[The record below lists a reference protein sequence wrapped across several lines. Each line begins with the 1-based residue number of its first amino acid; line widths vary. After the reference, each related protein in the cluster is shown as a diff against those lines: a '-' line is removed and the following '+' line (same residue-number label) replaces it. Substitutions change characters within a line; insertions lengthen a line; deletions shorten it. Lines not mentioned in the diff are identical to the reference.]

1 MKVLHLPANIASQIS
16 VTVRALND
24 IGINARGIVSNSSPI
39 QETKGI
45 RNYEIVS
52 RKKYPIKG
60 ITQTLLW
67 WREVVMGLHWADVV
81 HWHFS
86 TRALPREFDLKYAA
100 FLNKARIV
108 EFWGSDIRIPEIASA
123 DNPYFSRIYER
134 GEGSSFIK
142 SNEHSIGVQSRF
154 SRYGFECLIPG
165 CGLLAHTQKDLFP
178 KPFRTM
184 QRVMISD
191 YEPKYPDPDKRRPL
205 IVHVPSRTAIK
216 GTEFVLKAIDS
227 LKDSY
232 DFDFKLVHNVPHA
245 EAMDV
250 VRNCD
255 IMLDQFVFGGHGLAA
270 LETMAF
276 GKPTFCYIKPSLVSE
291 YPSDLPIV
299 NANQDNLAEV
309 LEKFLKNG
317 QLRHEIGRKSRAYV
331 QKYHDAHMLAR
342 NLVSIYKELIRR
354 THNKK
359 K

>member
-24 IGINARGIVSNSSPI
+24 IGVDARGIISNSSPI

-52 RKKYPIKG
+52 RRKYPIKG
-60 ITQTLLW
+60 IMQTFSW
-67 WREVVMGLHWADVV
+67 WRDVFMGLRWADVV

-86 TRALPREFDLKYAA
+86 TRALPMDLDLKYAA
-100 FLNKARIV
+100 FQNKARIV

-123 DNPYFSRIYER
+123 DNPYVSRMYER
-134 GEGSSFIK
+134 GGGSAFIEGYERSIK
-142 SNEHSIGVQSRF
+142 VQSRF
-154 SRYGFECLIPG
+154 SGYGFECLSPG
-165 CGLLAHTQKDLFP
+165 CGLLAYIQKDLFP
-178 KPFRTM
+178 KPFKTR

-191 YEPKYPDPDKRRPL
+191 CEPNYPDPDKSRPL
-205 IVHVPSRTAIK
+205 IVHAPSRPAIK
-216 GTEFVLKAIDS
+216 GTGFVLKAIDS

-232 DFDFKLVHNVPHA
+232 DFDFKLIHNVPHG
-245 EAMDV
+245 EALDMM
-250 VRNCD
+250 RNCD
-255 IMLDQFVFGGHGLAA
+255 IMLDQFVCGGHGLAA
-270 LETMAF
+270 LEAMAL
-276 GKPTFCYIKPSLVSE
+276 GKPTFCYIKPSLVSL

-309 LEKFLKNG
+309 LDKFLKNG
-317 QLRHEIGRKSRAYV
+317 KLRYEIGRKSRAYV

-342 NLVSIYKELIRR
+342 DLVKIYEELIRR